1 MKAIYEHEFEAAPG
15 LPEPLPAGEKMLWQ
29 GTPQW
34 FLLARDAFHV
44 GKLALY
50 FLLMIGLQLAFLID
64 DGAATNDIVS
74 SIIKSLLTAAL
85 ALGILCA
92 VAWLAS
98 KTSLYSITNKR
109 VIMRIG
115 IVLTLTFNLPHKRI
129 AGAAI
134 KNLRGASGDIALAL
148 YPSDRIAWVHLWPH
162 NRAWRFSQPE
172 PAMRCIPNA
181 KAVGELLLAAWREE
195 HTNNERMA
203 PDISANTTAAQPN
216 TGTQTRQG
224 LVA

>member
-15 LPEPLPAGEKMLWQ
+15 LPEPLPEGEKMLWQ

-34 FLLARDAFHV
+34 FLLARSAFHV

-50 FLLMIGLQLAFLID
+50 FLLMIGVQLAFLLD
-64 DGAATNDIVS
+64 DGAATGDIVS
-74 SIIKSLLTAAL
+74 SLVKSFLTAAL
-85 ALGILCA
+85 ALGILSA

-134 KNLRGASGDIALAL
+134 KNLRGSSGDIALAL

-181 KAVGELLLAAWREE
+181 QAVGELLLAAWREE
-195 HTNNERMA
+195 HANHERMA
-203 PDISANTTAAQPN
+203 SDSAASTPAQAG
-216 TGTQTRQG
+216 TGTQVRQG
-224 LVA
+224 LPA